1 MPENEPERPSPREPE
16 RPSPRAQAER
26 RRRLMLPFS
35 LFAAACVVVV
45 ALIMLLVARTAT
57 PSLSLAEV
65 SGTREAVQAATSQA
79 ERQATARAGRA
90 TGTARAR
97 ATSTAEV
104 REREAAASHTA
115 ETQARATA
123 EAPPTL
129 TAEARA
135 YETARVEA
143 EATAQ
148 VLDQQAALMFG
159 PASGTLEQLEGD
171 EVPCA
176 AAGLD
181 LREFVAEVTFHN
193 PQFAGAETDQAW
205 DYGIVFSNLGEGTEY
220 RAILDSGGTWTF
232 SLHSDAYDISIS
244 DITVPVDLS
253 KAGSNTV
260 KLFVTGEM
268 AQLYANGRY
277 IGTFDLVMLELGQ
290 SSEAAHDV
298 MVCAGVREGYGAVGR
313 VTGYE
318 GFRVWSLP

>member
-1 MPENEPERPSPREPE
+1 MPENEPERPSPRV
-16 RPSPRAQAER
+16 QAER

-35 LFAAACVVVV
+35 LFAAGCFVVV
-45 ALIMLLVARTAT
+45 ALIVLVLARPAT
-57 PSLSLAEV
+57 PSLSQAEV

-79 ERQATARAGRA
+79 EMRATMKAGVA

-97 ATSTAEV
+97 ATTTAEV
-104 REREAAASHTA
+104 REREAGASQTA

-129 TAEARA
+129 TAQARA
-135 YETARVEA
+135 YETDRVQA
-143 EATAQ
+143 EATVQ
-148 VLDQQAALMFG
+148 VLEEQAALVYG
-159 PASGTLEQLEGD
+159 PTKGTLEQLEAD

-176 AAGLD
+176 AAGLN
-181 LREFVAEVTFHN
+181 LREFVAEATFRN
-193 PQFAGAETDQAW
+193 PQIAGAETDQAW

-220 RAILDSGGTWTF
+220 RAILDSRGTWTF

-244 DITVPVDLS
+244 DMTVPTDVSDE
-253 KAGSNTV
+253 GSNTL